1 MISPAPNL
9 PDAIPDELSG
19 RVVIVTGAGRGMG
32 RAVAVRLAKAGASVA
47 VNDLE
52 PAAADETAEL
62 VISQGGTAIAV
73 AGDISDSS
81 FVESLVLEAVEEYG
95 DVNILVNAAGILRR
109 TAVFDMPEAEW
120 DLVMNVNLKGT
131 FLCSKT
137 VLTSMRRSG
146 WGRIVNFSSTAGKTT
161 STLGGAHYTASKHAV
176 LGLTRHMAMEEA
188 AHGITVNA
196 VCPGLINTEMVQHE
210 VDDER
215 LKRYTDGFPIHRLG
229 EPFEAAELVAFLA
242 SDRAAYITGQG
253 FDISGGDLMV

>member
-73 AGDISDSS
+73 VGDISDSS